1 MNRRGSSQRILQNY
15 EQNQPPTQIWG
26 VNQELNPAFA
36 TVGNNGRERNCDLS
50 KLVVDCG
57 ASTVKLGFSSPSLLN
72 PSAIF
77 QNLVAKGNKSG
88 KFVGGEIEE
97 CKNYSALKINR
108 PMDKGYLI
116 NWELELQ
123 ILNLRKTYENYGRH
137 YDASNIDFLLT
148 EPLFNLE
155 GLRRNMYETL
165 FEQEGFRSLFNC
177 CPQMLSLYDF
187 QTNREAEFSNYPAG
201 IVVDCGY
208 SFTHIVPFWDFTKL
222 TYAIKRINV
231 GGKVLTNHLRDIVSH
246 RHWNVQDETYLINIV
261 KERLCYVSL
270 DYNKDSNLTK
280 FKSKKNTISRQ
291 YVLPDNISSSIGY
304 VKGVD
309 TEPEMP
315 MGMARPEEQILVMNN
330 ERLIPEILFHPSDI
344 GLNQAGIAETIVQS
358 VQEIA
363 PDLHELFYGN
373 IVLMGGS
380 TLLPGFEDRLY
391 QELRPL
397 VPTEFEIKIHSVKDP
412 VGSAW
417 RGGSK
422 FMQQPNFHNYAVTRE
437 EYLEGE
443 FILCKRRFDSL

>member
-1 MNRRGSSQRILQNY
+1 MNRRGSSRILQQY
-15 EQNQPPTQIWG
+15 EQNQPPPVIWG
-26 VNQELNPAFA
+26 VNQEFNPAFA
-36 TVGNNGRERNCDLS
+36 TVGNNGQERNCDLS

-57 ASTVKLGFSSPSLLN
+57 ASTVKLGFSSPSLIN
-72 PSAIF
+72 PSRVF
-77 QNLVAKGNKSG
+77 QNLVAKSKTG
-88 KFVGGEIEE
+88 KYVAEEIEE

-108 PMDKGYLI
+108 PMDKGYII

-123 ILNLRKTYENYGRH
+123 ILKLKKTYDNFGRL
-137 YDASNIDFLLT
+137 YDATTIDFLLT
-148 EPLFNLE
+148 EPPFNPE
-155 GLRRNMYETL
+155 SLRRNMYETL
-165 FEQEGFRSLFNC
+165 FEGEGFRSLFNC
-177 CPQMLSLYDF
+177 CPQMLALYDF

-208 SFTHIVPFWDFTKL
+208 SFTHIIPFWDFTKL

-246 RHWNVQDETYLINIV
+246 RHWNVQDETYLMNIV

-270 DYNKDSNLTK
+270 DYHKDLNLSK

-309 TEPEMP
+309 PEPEMP
-315 MGMARPEEQILVMNN
+315 MGMPRPEEQILVMNN

-358 VQEIA
+358 VQEIT
-363 PDLHELFYGN
+363 PELHELFYGN
-373 IVLMGGS
+373 ILIMGGS
-380 TLLPGFEDRLY
+380 TLLPGFKERLY

-397 VPTEFEIKIHSVKDP
+397 VPCEFEIKINSVKDP

-417 RGGSK
+417 RGGAK
-422 FMQQPNFHNYAVTRE
+422 FMQQSNYQSYAVTKE
-437 EYLEGE
+437 EYMEGE
-443 FILCKRRFDSL
+443 FLLCKRRFDSF